1 MIRENI
7 QSIRTKIREAA
18 IRSGRNPDTV
28 QLVAVSKKVSVDG
41 IEQAI
46 KSGQTVFGENYI
58 QEAEVK
64 IRQLPNPATFHF
76 IGHLQSNKAK
86 NAAEL
91 FDVIETIDTLK
102 TAQTLDKYLHQKNK
116 TMRVLVQVNIGE
128 EVQKSGVLPA
138 EARELLVNISKLTN
152 IKAVGLMTIPPVVEC
167 PEDSRKYF
175 RQLKELADAFASEGL
190 FYPGEKIEI
199 SMGMSD
205 DYQVAIEEGATLVR
219 VGTAIF
225 GARK

>member
-18 IRSGRNPDTV
+18 IRCGRNPDSV
-28 QLVAVSKKVSVDG
+28 QLVAVSKMVSVGG

-46 KSGQTVFGENYI
+46 ESGQTVFGENYI
-58 QEAEVK
+58 QEAEEK
-64 IRQLPNPATFHF
+64 IRQLPNTATFHF

-86 NAAEL
+86 HAAEL

-102 TAQTLDKYLHQKNK
+102 TAQMLDKYLHQKNK
-116 TMRVLVQVNIGE
+116 TLRVLVQVNIGE

-138 EARELLVNISKLTN
+138 EARELLVNISRLTN

-175 RQLKELADAFASEGL
+175 RQLKELADAFAHEGL